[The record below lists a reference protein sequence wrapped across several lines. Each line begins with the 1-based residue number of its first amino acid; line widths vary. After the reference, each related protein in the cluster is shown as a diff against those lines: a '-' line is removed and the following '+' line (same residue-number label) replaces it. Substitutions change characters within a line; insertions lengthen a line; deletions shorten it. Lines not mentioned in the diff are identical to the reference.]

1 MSKHYEMLA
10 QVVLAAMQHEV
21 RRLRRLVDDLQQLL
35 RVEAGQVALHIE
47 MFDLIPLVRRIITQL
62 CPQLTAQ
69 SLAAIIEVPGQKLWV
84 RADADRTAQ
93 ILVNLIGNAFRYT
106 PDDGDITVRIR
117 RDADQAIIVVEDTGV
132 GIPAT
137 TLPYLFERFYRVDP
151 SRSRASGGSGIGLT
165 IARHLAWAMGG
176 EMTAASA
183 GVGQGSTFT
192 LSLPLSD
199 ASADIVYPSDA

>member
-183 GVGQGSTFT
+183 GVT